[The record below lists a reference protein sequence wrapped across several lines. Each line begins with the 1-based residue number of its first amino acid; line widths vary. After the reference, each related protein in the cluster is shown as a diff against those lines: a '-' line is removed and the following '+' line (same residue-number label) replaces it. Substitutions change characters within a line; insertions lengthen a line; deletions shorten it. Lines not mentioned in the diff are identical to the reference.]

1 LRDKTTKVA
10 HHRWRTRALAS
21 VCDSPLLSGDYR
33 GEHDGSPLTIV
44 FKMGMLYCCQKKH
57 KLIDVIILAV
67 IGMDSL
73 SSHLIISPLYSDRR
87 ATSNK
92 DLVIRRLKVAK
103 GSQKR
108 IFVVFFLFFR
118 RATKFVLTNWPML
131 IF

>member
-1 LRDKTTKVA
+1 LRDKTTKVS

-73 SSHLIISPLYSDRR
+73 SSHLIISPLCSDKR

-92 DLVIRRLKVAK
+92 NLVIRRLKVAK

-108 IFVVFFLFFR
+108 IFVGFFSFF
-118 RATKFVLTNWPML
+118 
-131 IF
+131 

>member
-1 LRDKTTKVA
+1 
-10 HHRWRTRALAS
+10 
-21 VCDSPLLSGDYR
+21 
-33 GEHDGSPLTIV
+33 
-44 FKMGMLYCCQKKH
+44 MGMLYCCQKKH

-73 SSHLIISPLYSDRR
+73 SSHLIISPLCSDKR

-92 DLVIRRLKVAK
+92 NLVIIRRLKVAK

-131 IF
+131 IFLIEIKPYKHNRNSKDTGTGTERDEAIHPASNGSP